1 MAQKELIRADYD
13 SIKAS
18 LANGQSINT
27 VAKAFNLGNRRVS
40 LIAKSKS
47 WNSYIGLRTAAR
59 RKRAENTPVKAVA
72 GAHDLAD
79 PEAEMDA
86 FLDENGKPLP
96 VTGEAAAEPA
106 KDPELDKLQD
116 DAIMDAHTLA
126 EAAAFDKAQRRATIL
141 GLAIIL
147 GVVLIVLGLIVWGVA
162 ALITR

>member
-18 LANGQSINT
+18 LEKDSVNT
-27 VAKAFNLGNRRVS
+27 VAKAFKVGNRRVA
-40 LIAKSKS
+40 LIKKSKS
-47 WNSYIGLRTAAR
+47 WNSYIALRAVER
-59 RKRAENTPVKAVA
+59 RKRAENTPAKAVA

-86 FLDENGKPLP
+86 FLDENGTPAP
-96 VTGEAAAEPA
+96 IEGEAAPEPA
-106 KDPELDKLQD
+106 NDPELDKLQD
-116 DAIMDAHTLA
+116 EISVESAIANAVAA
-126 EAAAFDKAQRRATIL
+126 EKAQQRATLL

-147 GVVLIVLGLIVWGVA
+147 GGVLIVLGLIVWGVI